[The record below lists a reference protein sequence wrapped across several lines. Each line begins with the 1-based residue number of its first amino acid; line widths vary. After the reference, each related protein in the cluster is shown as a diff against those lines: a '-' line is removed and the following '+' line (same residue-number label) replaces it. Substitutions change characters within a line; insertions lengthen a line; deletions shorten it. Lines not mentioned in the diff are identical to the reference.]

1 MKKIG
6 KSVIGKPSTQSP
18 SDDVPPGN
26 QPTAAPGAVDFDQA
40 RQHFS
45 ARHLDH
51 AASLCR
57 AILSTTPLH
66 APALHL
72 LGIISAEQGLPAEG
86 LRLVEQALELEQ
98 RRAAFHF
105 THGQILMRIGNPVA
119 AADAFKESAHLDP
132 DNPRLPQHLVLALL
146 AGRRFQ
152 VAENVV
158 GTALEKWPESAE
170 LLDASG
176 MVLMAQGRH
185 AQACVVLERA
195 REVAPDFPDTY
206 GNLAIL
212 YEQDN
217 RLDSALDIV
226 EQGLR
231 RWPEHRTLR
240 FVRARCLRHLGKYT
254 EAELLL
260 QELLSG
266 EPTDK
271 LHADIEYELGWCTDG
286 LDQTAEAYQ
295 HFTQANLVAE
305 KLPAYNA
312 TQGADYLRMLAALQK
327 QFERGWAASWQ
338 RLPFPEKSEDL
349 AFIIGFPRSG
359 TTLLDT
365 MLGAH
370 PEFRVLEEQATV
382 QAMLERLAMYEVGYP
397 AGLATLTAERQLALR
412 AAYFRAVRTQPFE
425 SGQQRLLDKSPFN
438 IAHVGLIHRI
448 FPEAKLIF
456 VARHP
461 CDVCLSCFLNNFEL
475 NSGTQHFTRIE
486 TTVNLYCQLMA
497 LWLTY
502 VETLPLNYALVRY
515 EALVNRP
522 GKELRQLLEELGVPW
537 SDSVLRHTTFA
548 MQRGHIPTPSYAQVK
563 RPIYVDACDRW
574 QRYADVMRPFLKE
587 LQPYIETFGYAD

>member
-185 AQACVVLERA
+185 AEACVVLERA

-212 YEQDN
+212 YEQGN

-226 EQGLR
+226 EQGLS

-240 FVRARCLRHLGKYT
+240 FVRARCLRRLGKYT
-254 EAELLL
+254 EAELVL

-266 EPTDK
+266 ELTDK
-271 LHADIEYELGWCTDG
+271 LHVDIEYEFGWCADG
-286 LDQTAEAYQ
+286 MDHTAEADR
-295 HFTQANLVAE
+295 HFTQANLLAE

-312 TQGADYLRMLAALQK
+312 TQGADYLRMLATLQK
-327 QFERGWAASWQ
+327 QFERGWAASWHS
-338 RLPFPEKSEDL
+338 LPFPEKSENL

-382 QAMLERLAMYEVGYP
+382 QAVLERLAMYAGGYP
-397 AGLATLTAERQLALR
+397 AGLATLTLEQQLALR
-412 AAYFRAVRTQPFE
+412 AAYFQALAAYPAASSR
-425 SGQQRLLDKSPFN
+425 QRLLDKSPFN
-438 IAHVGLIHRI
+438 TVHAGLIHRI

-461 CDVCLSCFLNNFEL
+461 CDVCLSCFMNNFEM
-475 NSGTQHFTRIE
+475 NSGTQHFTRLD
-486 TTVNLYCQLMA
+486 TTVSLYCQVMA
-497 LWLTY
+497 LWMTY
-502 VETLPLNYALVRY
+502 VKILPLRYQVVRY
-515 EALVNRP
+515 EDLVEQP
-522 GKELRQLLEELGVPW
+522 EKELRRLLDGIGVPW
-537 SDSVLRHTTFA
+537 SENVMRHTSYA
-548 MQRGHIPTPSYAQVK
+548 MERSHIPTPSYAQVN
-563 RPIYVDACDRW
+563 RPIYIDACYRW
-574 QRYADVMRPFLKE
+574 RRYADYMQPFLKE
-587 LQPYIETFGYAD
+587 LQPYIEAFGYAI